1 MHVAIDSGLG
11 YASTKLG
18 PRWHQ
23 RQPVGISRWH
33 SLLAKWAIA
42 VPLMLIPDRPELAAT
57 GILDTNTPH
66 FGLLWLLIWFAAT
79 VVSIGTLV
87 LFAALG
93 TLGQLIGLLIFVYL
107 ALASSGGTSRS
118 KRFRASSSSSLSSS
132 HCVRSSVGPDRS
144 CTSTH
149 VAPQA

>member
-1 MHVAIDSGLG
+1 MAIDSGLG

-42 VPLMLIPDRPELAAT
+42 VTLMLILTGLMLRRPT
-57 GILDTNTPH
+57 GILDMNTPH
-66 FGLLWLLIWFAAT
+66 FGLPWLLIWFAVT

-93 TLGQLIGLLIFVYL
+93 TLGQRIGLLIFVYL

-132 HCVRSSVGPDRS
+132 HCVRSSVEPDRS
-144 CTSTH
+144 CTSTR
-149 VAPQA
+149 VARQA